1 MLVLV
6 IGLVLVTQAVAFLL
20 VSVATTR
27 NATRQIAASL
37 DAGAGVF
44 RRLIDERSAGLV
56 GNARLLSGDF
66 AFKQAFASDDHG
78 TILSA
83 MENHLQRIEA
93 DTMIL
98 VDPDGRVIASTVSV
112 GAQGSRAPWDGLL
125 ARASAD
131 DYGEGSGIVEIGGV
145 LQQVTVVP
153 LFTPEPSAWI
163 LFGFAIDDAFARA
176 LGKISEVSVLSR
188 RSDGSWDA
196 VASTMAPATRDAL
209 VKALGHAPAGTG
221 VRTESLAG
229 EDYVLL
235 PATLDPRAEMDA
247 VAVLARSLRAE
258 LAPYRRLMAS
268 LAALLGAGV
277 AVAVV
282 AAVLIARSVT
292 GPVLE
297 LARGVRRIAGGDY
310 AGRMDIPGRDEI
322 SELSQSFNQ
331 MAGGLEDR
339 ERVRALLGRVVSPAI
354 AEELLRRP
362 IQLGGEEREVTVL
375 FVDIRGFTARC
386 EGTSPA
392 EVLALLNRYLTRV
405 TEAIEAEGGVVDKYI
420 GDAVM
425 AVFGSP
431 VTYPDHARRAV
442 RAAIGM
448 AREAAAFTEWMQHRF
463 PDRGLPVFGIGVGM
477 HTGEAVIGDI
487 GTPKRKEFTAI
498 GDTVN
503 AASRLEGVT
512 KELKCVIAASEATI
526 VAAGEG
532 IRNGK
537 RESVTVKGRA
547 EPITVFEVLDMSG

>member
-532 IRNGK
+532 IRTGK